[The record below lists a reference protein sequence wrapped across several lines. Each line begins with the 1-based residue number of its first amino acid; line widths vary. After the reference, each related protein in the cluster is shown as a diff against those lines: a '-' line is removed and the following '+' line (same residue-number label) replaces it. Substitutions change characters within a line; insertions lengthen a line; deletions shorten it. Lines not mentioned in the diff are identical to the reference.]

1 MSIAQTT
8 FTAECCGTGP
18 VSRAGASMWWRI
30 VIGGFLAF
38 NSMAVAL
45 AVNLSEVDRE
55 QRFILQGIPLCVSL
69 IVGILLGGPLIAA
82 AWHEISAQR
91 LSIESL
97 FLLSITGAFA
107 ASLISFVTGAGP
119 VFFEVVSILLVVYAL
134 GKELGQYG
142 KSKVL
147 AALDRWD
154 PAVVTCER
162 VESTGVSRRVQ
173 VAEVQAGERVRVH
186 PGAMIPVDGFVWE
199 GESFVHEAS
208 ISGEGFAASRR
219 PGDHVLAGTHVIDS
233 TLIIEAEAG
242 GTARCIDR
250 ISAVLQDSVLQP
262 SGSQLAANRIMQW
275 FVPVVAGVALLT
287 FGAHTL
293 YGGWTA
299 GLFNAM
305 AVLLVACPCALGFA
319 TPVAV
324 WTAMRR
330 MNAFGMVMTS
340 GSAIERLASVS
351 CVAFDKTGTLTLP
364 DATPELCLEP
374 AWRDRRAFVEELISA
389 AETAVEH
396 PIAKALRPLARANIF
411 LTRSVSIEPGLGI
424 LAEVESVEGVVHTV
438 RISRTRDASEDGHHR
453 LAVEIDCQRA
463 ASILLRETQR
473 PLVAETIHE
482 LDKMSVKSI
491 LVTGD
496 HASRAASLP
505 LAELLC
511 QLMPEQKLAIVRE
524 KRERGETV
532 LFVGDGINDA
542 AAMAESDVS
551 IAVGC
556 ESLTREVADIEWPAP
571 DLSHLPK
578 AISLSRQTVRL
589 IRSNL
594 IFALSYNITG
604 MAIAAAGLIHPV
616 VAALLMTT
624 SSCIVTF
631 RSIQLLESD
640 VA

>member
-1 MSIAQTT
+1 MSIAPTT
-8 FTAECCGTGP
+8 FATDCCGTSSA
-18 VSRAGASMWWRI
+18 SRTGGSMWWRI
-30 VIGGFLAF
+30 AIGGFLAV
-38 NSMAVAL
+38 NSMTVAL
-45 AVNLSEVDRE
+45 AVNLSEVDRQE
-55 QRFILQGIPLCVSL
+55 RLVLQGIPLCVSL
-69 IVGILLGGPLIAA
+69 IVGILLGGPMITAM
-82 AWHEISAQR
+82 WRECSAQR

-97 FLLSITGAFA
+97 FLLGITGAFS
-107 ASLISFVTGAGP
+107 ASLISFVTGTGP

-142 KSKVL
+142 RNKVL
-147 AALDRWD
+147 EALGQWD
-154 PAVVTCER
+154 PAVLTCEI
-162 VESTGVSRRVQ
+162 VEPAGISRKVQ
-173 VAEVQAGERVRVH
+173 VAEVQPGERVRVH

-208 ISGEGFAASRR
+208 MSGEGFAASRR
-219 PGDHVLAGTHVIDS
+219 RGDHVLAGTHVVDS

-250 ISAVLQDSVLQP
+250 ISALLEEAVLQP

-275 FVPVVAGVALLT
+275 FVPVVAAAAFLT
-287 FGAHTL
+287 FGVHTL
-293 YGGWTA
+293 RYGWLQ

-330 MNAFGMVMTS
+330 LNTFGMVITS
-340 GSAIERLASVS
+340 GSAIEKLASVS

-364 DATPELCLEP
+364 DATPELRLEP
-374 AWRDRRAFVEELISA
+374 AWRDCRTLVEVLISA
-389 AETAVEH
+389 AESAVEH
-396 PIAKALRPLARANIF
+396 PIAKALRPLARTNVF
-411 LTRSVSIEPGLGI
+411 LTCSVSIEPGLGI
-424 LAEVESVEGVVHTV
+424 LAEVASAEGALHSV
-438 RISRTRDASEDGHHR
+438 RITRTGDALDDAHHR

-473 PLVAETIHE
+473 PLIAETVHKLGEMGI
-482 LDKMSVKSI
+482 KSI

-496 HASRAASLP
+496 SASRAANLP
-505 LAELLC
+505 LSELLSH
-511 QLMPEQKLAIVRE
+511 LTPEQKVAIVRE
-524 KRERGETV
+524 KREQGETV

-542 AAMAESDVS
+542 AAMAESDTS

-556 ESLTREVADIEWPAP
+556 ESLTRQVADIEWPVP
-571 DLSHLPK
+571 ELSHLPK
-578 AISLSRQTVRL
+578 AIALSRQTVRL
-589 IRSNL
+589 IHSNL
-594 IFALSYNITG
+594 IFALCYNLAG
-604 MAIAAAGLIHPV
+604 MAIAAAGFIHPV

-631 RSIQLLESD
+631 RSIQLIESELP
-640 VA
+640 